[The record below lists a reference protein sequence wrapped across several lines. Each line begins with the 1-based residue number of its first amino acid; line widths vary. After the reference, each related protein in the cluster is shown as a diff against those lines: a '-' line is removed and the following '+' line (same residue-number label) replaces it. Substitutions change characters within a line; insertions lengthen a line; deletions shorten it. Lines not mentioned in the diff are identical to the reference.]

1 MFLDCF
7 QLGLGK
13 PDFNTNFFKLS
24 VDRPNTTLKLVS
36 LEFFWTKAF
45 SLIPFSPLCLD
56 ITLTLTDQISIYR
69 FDLIFLLKVKYLY
82 KEKQMSVKFI
92 A

>member
-24 VDRPNTTLKLVS
+24 VDRPNTTQAREPGICLNN
-36 LEFFWTKAF
+36 TF
-45 SLIPFSPLCLD
+45 SVIPFSPLCLD

>member
-24 VDRPNTTLKLVS
+24 VDRPNTTQACEPGICLNN
-36 LEFFWTKAF
+36 TF
-45 SLIPFSPLCLD
+45 SFIPFSPLCLD

-69 FDLIFLLKVKYLY
+69 FDLIFLLEVKHLY

>member
-24 VDRPNTTLKLVS
+24 VDRPNTTQACEPGICLNN
-36 LEFFWTKAF
+36 TF
-45 SLIPFSPLCLD
+45 SFIPSGAPNED
-56 ITLTLTDQISIYR
+56 IVQNHLT
-69 FDLIFLLKVKYLY
+69 
-82 KEKQMSVKFI
+82 
-92 A
+92 

>member
-24 VDRPNTTLKLVS
+24 VDRPNTTQAC
-36 LEFFWTKAF
+36 E
-45 SLIPFSPLCLD
+45 PG
-56 ITLTLTDQISIYR
+56 
-69 FDLIFLLKVKYLY
+69 IFLNKGVFRHSFLAAVFGYNFDFDRPNFHISFRSYFFTQSKIPIQRKTNV
-82 KEKQMSVKFI
+82 S
-92 A
+92 

>member
-24 VDRPNTTLKLVS
+24 VDRPNTTQACEPGICLNN
-36 LEFFWTKAF
+36 TF
-45 SLIPFSPLCLD
+45 SFIPFSPLCLD
-56 ITLTLTDQISIYR
+56 ITLILTDQISIYR
-69 FDLIFLLKVKYLY
+69 FDLIFFTQSKIPIQRKTNV
-82 KEKQMSVKFI
+82 S
-92 A
+92 